1 MRSALAVTLPVPRL
15 DSGSSLGRAP
25 AERHSVREFARGM
38 LTLPQ
43 VAQLLR
49 AAQGVSQRGGALYPH
64 ELYLAAVGE
73 RQRHSHV

>member
-49 AAQGVSQRGGALYPH
+49 AAQGVL
-64 ELYLAAVGE
+64 
-73 RQRHSHV
+73 